1 MLSRYTYVLAPEMAS
16 SYEMSVAEL
25 GYNSTTKLAAVRAPL
40 TNVDTTQ
47 EPIGRT
53 SRHSS
58 GLDITPVSTSQ
69 PLEVRACT
77 PLDFELV
84 QLSPQLPGGWYLL
97 GEVISKWVG
106 VSAQRFTRVE
116 TTGLTR
122 PSEELPIAMGAEP
135 TASVWMRGA
144 PGEDV
149 TVAWLPPAAHSK
161 KGKEDTTVLQR
172 TCKLGASGEAMMH
185 VSRSKLGDGS
195 PKGPW
200 QIVCA

>member
-1 MLSRYTYVLAPEMAS
+1 MLSRYTYVLAPELAS
-16 SYEMSVAEL
+16 SYKMSIAEL
-25 GYNSTTKLAAVRAPL
+25 GYSSTTELAAARAPL
-40 TNVDTTQ
+40 TNDTTQ
-47 EPIGRT
+47 DPIGRT
-53 SRHSS
+53 SGHSS
-58 GLDITPVSTSQ
+58 GLEITPVSTSQ

-84 QLSPQLPGGWYLL
+84 QLSPRLPGGWYLL

-122 PSEELPIAMGAEP
+122 PSEELPMATGEGS

-149 TVAWLPPAAHSK
+149 TVAWLPPVAHSK
-161 KGKEDTTVLQR
+161 QQGQEDATVLQR
-172 TCKLGASGEAMMH
+172 TCKLGASGEAVMR
-185 VSRSKLGDGS
+185 VSRSLLGDQS
-195 PKGPW
+195 PKEQW
-200 QIVCA
+200 QVVCA